1 MSVVY
6 RVVKRVSNPLK
17 ADSPKKFYPQAITMG
32 KSVDLKFMAQK
43 MRDSSS
49 LSVGD
54 IKSAL
59 QTFVEKL
66 KEQLLEGKTV
76 NIEGLGVFMLSIR
89 SKGEE
94 KQEDVTATSASSV
107 RVCFQASKDLRV
119 SKIATRAEERLDLI
133 SLEDYLKGIGLST
146 TPLTP
151 GEGEPE
157 NPFE

>member
-6 RVVKRVSNPLK
+6 RIVKRTSNPLVT
-17 ADSPKKFYPQAITMG
+17 DSPKKFYPQAVTMG

-43 MRDSSS
+43 MKDSSS
-49 LSVGD
+49 LSIGD

-94 KQEDVTATSASSV
+94 KQEDVTANSASSI

-119 SKIATRAEERLDLI
+119 SKVATRAEERLELI
-133 SLEDYLKGIGLST
+133 SLDDYLKSLGLST
-146 TPLTP
+146 TPLTT